1 MSQIVVAPQWY
12 GAYKKGPEVG
22 ALRLADLFEKEG
34 LSEQA
39 LILVPDENPGE
50 DHLMPFFNAIDKVD
64 IQKTFFLLKTSCM
77 SGQEVLILMR

>member
-1 MSQIVVAPQWY
+1 MNQIVVAPQWY

-39 LILVPDENPGE
+39 LIFVPDQNPGD
-50 DHLMPFFNAIDKVD
+50 DHLTQLAAI
-64 IQKTFFLLKTSCM
+64 
-77 SGQEVLILMR
+77 